1 MHEKDWDSRVKKEL
15 RQGSTFAFK
24 QLYDRFFPGLCV
36 LASRYTGSN
45 ETAQEIV
52 QDAFLKIWQMRR
64 DLNIESSI
72 HTYLY
77 ASVRNA
83 CINHLKHLLVEQKY
97 TAEIARQ
104 LQRSFSYLM
113 ISKEDGQ
120 SLLISKELEKKI
132 EESIQSL
139 PAKCREIFLLSREE
153 GLKYHEIAERK
164 KLAVNTVQRQISIA
178 LEKLREMLKEYLIVF
193 IALFSL

>member
-1 MHEKDWDSRVKKEL
+1 MQDKDWDSRIKSEL
-15 RQGSTFAFK
+15 RKGSTFAFK

-52 QDAFLKIWQMRR
+52 QDTFLKIWQMRR

-77 ASVRNA
+77 SSVRNA

-97 TAEIARQ
+97 TAEVARQ
-104 LQRSFSYLM
+104 LQRSFTYLM

-139 PAKCREIFLLSREE
+139 PVKCREIFLLSREE
-153 GLKYHEIAERK
+153 GLKYHEIAEKK
-164 KLAVNTVQRQISIA
+164 KLTVNTVQRQISIA
-178 LEKLREMLKEYLIVF
+178 LEKLRDMLKEYLIVF